1 MIKVRIK
8 RNISEDMLQEAM
20 RVEDMGLPAL
30 IVTFI
35 KEDIPKSREAQV
47 RLATI
52 LKGTTFP
59 MILIDA
65 LGSAF
70 GNWQRKLAD
79 AWEKTDTDDTELD
92 LENVF
97 LRTTKLFQFLYNDI
111 EKGRRYQMDKEYA
124 GVSYTEDAMKAIDLK
139 AIKGMRK
146 ALTKN
151 LTKYGWHPSAAKTM
165 DLFLDELLIRYYDNF
180 IRDDYKGQQLIAFLK
195 DHPDNQKDI
204 ADMSL
209 EDALKFAVNYF
220 HEKEDEERIIKRY
233 PKKNMFWYSIGQGS
247 CSIEASRMGH
257 CGRTDRDSAILYSL
271 RRKSPGMKVSD
282 SHVTIS
288 YVEEEDAV
296 YQIKGKGNCTPEERY
311 GPYVVDFLKMMD
323 VRNVHETGMHS
334 DCDFGD
340 FLEYLEE
347 KYPEANYEASE
358 RKQLEELDGE
368 IYNGDFNSDHVQI
381 YSNFEDY
388 GDEPYIVINAS
399 VQFRVPLAFL
409 ADESIRKRFSEQFD
423 SEEDEIKDD
432 ILEIVDFDY
441 FDTYDN
447 QESFEISYYDTDDF
461 IRVSFDI
468 SDSDNGGYANSREEA
483 ETMIDNLKYS
493 YESSDVDNYA
503 EQIAEIISEKYGSI
517 ANPETAEKMQAILDK
532 IDELDEGYNYFSVYD
547 EDREIYFQT
556 YGLELPIA
564 VPQFPVPQ
572 GVKASNKPEQYKK
585 WENMAGDYLLAL
597 AGEKYDIRQGFIA
610 AIKKFHRAAMVAAN
624 RQLSLAAA
632 GMNIPEKE
640 LEELVIPKFV
650 EVDIQAPN
658 YKEIIGVSKLKSQEF
673 VKPKYR
679 IKFTLMVEMS
689 DDVSDIVWGMEYVDY
704 LDKNMND
711 IMSVFAKS
719 AEAVTLR
726 SKIVKTHADLVRDLK
741 GGLDENRRRL
751 KVKIV

>member
-35 KEDIPKSREAQV
+35 KEDIPKDREAQV
-47 RLATI
+47 RLASI
-52 LKGTTFP
+52 LKVTTLP
-59 MILIDA
+59 EVL
-65 LGSAF
+65 LSSLSAVF
-70 GNWQRKLAD
+70 GEWQKKLAD
-79 AWEKTDTDDTELD
+79 AWEKTDTADSDVN
-92 LENVF
+92 LENLF
-97 LRTTKLFQFLYNDI
+97 DRTTKLFQFLYSDV
-111 EKGRRYQMDKEYA
+111 EKGIRYQMNKDYA

-139 AIKGMRK
+139 AVKGMRK

-165 DLFLDELLIRYYDNF
+165 DLFLDEMLIRYYDNF
-180 IRDDYKGQQLIAFLK
+180 IRDDFKGQQLIAFLK

-204 ADMSL
+204 ADMSW
-209 EDALKFAVNYF
+209 EEATKFAVNYF
-220 HEKEDEERIIKRY
+220 TEKEVEENIIKRY
-233 PKKNMFWYSIGQGS
+233 PKNNMFWYNIGEGS
-247 CSIEASRMGH
+247 CPLEASRMGH
-257 CGRTDRDSAILYSL
+257 CGRSDRDDSVLFSL
-271 RRKSPGMKVSD
+271 RRKSPGMKISD

-288 YVEEEDAV
+288 YVESEDAV

-323 VRNVHETGMHS
+323 VQRVHETGMHS
-334 DCDFGD
+334 DCDFDD
-340 FLEYLEE
+340 FIEYLSE
-347 KYPEANYEASE
+347 KYPEADYEASD
-358 RKQLEELDGE
+358 RRQLEELDGD
-368 IYNGDFNSDHVQI
+368 IYNGNFNSDHVQI
-381 YSNFEDY
+381 YSQFEDY
-388 GDEPYIVINAS
+388 GDQPYIVINAN

-423 SEEDEIKDD
+423 EDEAEIAEE
-432 ILEIVDFDY
+432 ILEIVDFDFLDPY
-441 FDTYDN
+441 EDGDN
-447 QESFEISYYDTDDF
+447 FEISYYYTDDF
-461 IRVSFDI
+461 IKVNFDI
-468 SDSDNGGYANSREEA
+468 SDRDNGGYAHSREEA

-493 YESSDVDNYA
+493 YEESDIDNYA
-503 EQIAEIISEKYGSI
+503 EQIAEYISAKFGGM

-572 GVKASNKPEQYKK
+572 GVSASNKPEQYKK

-597 AGEKYDIRQGFIA
+597 AGEKYDIRQGFID

-624 RQLSLAAA
+624 KQLSLAAA

-640 LEELVIPKFV
+640 FEELVIPKFV
-650 EVDIQAPN
+650 EVDIQSPN
-658 YKEIIGVSKLKSQEF
+658 YKEVIGASKLKNQEF

-711 IMSVFAKS
+711 IMRVFAKS
-719 AEAVTLR
+719 SEVEGIQ
-726 SKIVKTHADLVRDLK
+726 SKINKTHANSVRDLK
-741 GGLDENRRRL
+741 GGLDESRRRI
-751 KVKIV
+751 KIKII